1 MTSRAQIEQTIDALY
16 AARLQGNADE
26 TIKNIADDAT
36 FLINAKGVGLEGLG
50 APIRGRAAIRS
61 AVAKLIEDWHF
72 ADWERVDLVVEG
84 EKAMLHWRA
93 HVTCVPTKKS
103 EVFDCFDVIT
113 FRDGRIVEFRQ
124 STDTA
129 LMMRLAS

>member
-1 MTSRAQIEQTIDALY
+1 MTSRAQIEQMIDALY
-16 AARLQGNADE
+16 VARVQGNVDE
-26 TIKNIADDAT
+26 TIKNVAEDAT
-36 FLINAKGVGLEGLG
+36 MLINAKGVGLEGLG
-50 APIRGRAAIRS
+50 TPIRGRAAIRS
-61 AVAKLIEDWHF
+61 AVAKLIEDWRF
-72 ADWERVDLVVEG
+72 ADWQRVDLVVEG

-93 HVTCVPTKKS
+93 HVTCVPTSKS

-113 FRDGRIVEFRQ
+113 FRDGQMVDLRQ